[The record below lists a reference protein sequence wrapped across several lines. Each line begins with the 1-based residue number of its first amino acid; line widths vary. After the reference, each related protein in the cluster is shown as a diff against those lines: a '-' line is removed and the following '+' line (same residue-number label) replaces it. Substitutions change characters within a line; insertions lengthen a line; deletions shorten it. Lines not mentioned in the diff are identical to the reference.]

1 MTVNVCMAKKEGA
14 ALHAVVP
21 WGGSGRMFQRRAER
35 NRAMNGSVREVVARL
50 RKNKKVDNKW

>member
-1 MTVNVCMAKKEGA
+1 MAKKEGA